1 MPRQPSG
8 PAVVIARFAPANEF
22 APLLG
27 DWTVECIVSLD
38 DPAGVNPILSCA
50 EGDFSDGWRLGQDGA
65 APFNGRFFF
74 EIDGSAGNRKL
85 IEWVRVR
92 LARAEE
98 VSAIQRLQRAPKD
111 RDLRD
116 LLAVH
121 LRIRLKES
129 PLHRMRLARL
139 LAEDDGDEPA

>member
-1 MPRQPSG
+1 MESKELADEAAARVAAYFVALKAG
-8 PAVVIARFAPANEF
+8 ELDTAAAIA
-22 APLLG
+22 
-27 DWTVECIVSLD
+27 
-38 DPAGVNPILSCA
+38 
-50 EGDFSDGWRLGQDGA
+50 DGA
-65 APFNGRFFF
+65 V
-74 EIDGSAGNRKL
+74 GNRKL

-98 VSAIQRLQRAPKD
+98 ISAIQRLQRAPKD

-129 PLHRMRLARL
+129 QLHRMRLARL
-139 LAEDDGDEPA
+139 MAEDDGDIPA